1 MSLDY
6 DTKNIKGYKDLWV
19 PATEGRV
26 KLNQLTETLI
36 FATMTTGMGDITED
50 NWKEFY
56 TRCVILETGCY
67 KNQIEVEN
75 LEPVWKWEIV
85 SPEDIYKHIGLHTNA
100 PRMTKAQFAKHAYQ
114 CRIDELYYKAERY
127 VKKYVDEAQAKDDHF
142 MSLQDEEVA

>member
-6 DTKNIKGYKDLWV
+6 ETKNIKNYKDLWV
-19 PATEGRV
+19 PSTEGRV
-26 KLNQLTETLI
+26 KLNQLTEVLI
-36 FATMTTGMGDITED
+36 FSTMTIGMGSITED

-56 TRCVILETGCY
+56 SRCVILETGCY
-67 KNQIEVEN
+67 KNQIPVDT

-85 SPEDIYKHIGLHTNA
+85 SPEDIYRHIGLVTNA
-100 PRMTKAQFAKHAYQ
+100 PKMTKAQFAKHAYE
-114 CRIDELYYKAERY
+114 CRRDELYYKAERY

>member
-6 DTKNIKGYKDLWV
+6 DTKNIIGYKDLWV
-19 PATEGRV
+19 PSTEGRV

-36 FATMTTGMGDITED
+36 FSTMTIGMGDITKD

-56 TRCVILETGCY
+56 SRCVILETGCY
-67 KNQIEVEN
+67 KDTGNDEN
-75 LEPVWKWEIV
+75 GESIWEWEIV
-85 SPEDIYKHIGLHTNA
+85 SPLDIYKHIGLHTNA
-100 PRMTKAQFAKHAYQ
+100 PKMTKAQFAKHAYQ

>member
-56 TRCVILETGCY
+56 GRCVILETGCY
-67 KNQIEVEN
+67 KNMIPIDSM
-75 LEPVWKWEIV
+75 EPVWKWVLV

-100 PRMTKAQFAKHAYQ
+100 PKMTKAQFAKHAYQ